1 MPSVLIFATKLNERY
16 LFTFLKLDDYD
27 LEYEAISID
36 TQPCAVNAYCLE

>member
-1 MPSVLIFATKLNERY
+1 MKVPPKIKLKVFVY
-16 LFTFLKLDDYD
+16 GTFLKLDDYD